1 MLVWRRKK
9 MTELRKSELVFLYDI
24 AWANPNGDP
33 NDGNKPR
40 IDSETALNFVTDVRL
55 KRTVRD
61 ELFEK
66 GYEILVRDTFTESG
80 SLADAKHRATDFYT
94 EEMKAKYKGK
104 KAKGPMLPEE
114 LETFKGNVKKC
125 IDIRLFGCV
134 LPNEIKNANITYTG
148 PVQFKMGYSMHPV
161 KLEFVKGT
169 GAFSSGEGKDQ
180 KTFRQEY
187 ILPYS
192 LINFYGLVNS
202 RAARETDLTE
212 EDITLLLSAMWEGT
226 KNLISRTKAGQMPR
240 LLIRVAYKTKDFY
253 IGGIDK
259 LLTFQ
264 YEGSGEAV
272 RSLDDGVISFEKFI
286 KILEANKDHIDQ
298 VYYKIDP
305 LVKIDL
311 DLEKELKDRSIKV
324 SEISM

>member
-1 MLVWRRKK
+1 MS
-9 MTELRKSELVFLYDI
+9 EIRKSELVFLYDI
-24 AWANPNGDP
+24 SWANPNGDP

-40 IDSETALNFVTDVRL
+40 IDSETGLNFVTDVRL

-66 GYEILVRDTFTESG
+66 GYEVLVRDTFTESG
-80 SLADAKHRATDFYT
+80 DLADAKHRAMDFYN
-94 EEMKAKYKGK
+94 EDMKKKYKGK
-104 KAKGPMLPEE
+104 KGKGSMLPEE
-114 LETFKGNVKKC
+114 LEVFKGNVKEC

-134 LPNEIKNANITYTG
+134 LPNDLKNASITYTG

-161 KLEFVKGT
+161 KLELVKGT

-187 ILPYS
+187 LLPYS
-192 LINFYGLVNS
+192 LINFYGLINS
-202 RAARETDLTE
+202 RAARETGLSET
-212 EDITLLLSAMWEGT
+212 DIDLLLSAMWEGT
-226 KNLISRTKAGQMPR
+226 KNLISRSKAGQMPR
-240 LLIRVAYKTKDFY
+240 FLLRVAYKTKDFY

-259 LLTFQ
+259 MIRFR

-272 RSLDDGVISFEKFI
+272 RSLEDGVLSLDKLIQV
-286 KILEANKDHIDQ
+286 LEENKEHIDE
-298 VYYKIDP
+298 VYYKADP
-305 LVKIDL
+305 LLKTDL